1 MSKNTTIQALK
12 LTWKPIRTTL
22 KLRHLSSFRSTR
34 TVYKTFWIEALVTSD
49 AFEQYVITLVV

>member
-1 MSKNTTIQALK
+1 MSKNTTIQALRF
-12 LTWKPIRTTL
+12 TWKPIRTTL
-22 KLRHLSSFRSTR
+22 ELRHLSSFRSTR

>member
-1 MSKNTTIQALK
+1 MSKNTTIQASK
-12 LTWKPIRTTL
+12 FTWKPIRTTL
-22 KLRHLSSFRSTR
+22 ELRHLSSFRSTR